1 MKINKKLI
9 QVLFAC
15 TIIIMPVLTSTKTT
29 SVIYAADVVIDPVDK
44 PLQKMDKLRNDL
56 DDNCLGL
63 SSSKAS
69 TKKKQK
75 YNKLLKS
82 FYDTA
87 AEACDISDLNSQVKA
102 AINDGINQLSIEKD
116 SLKKIK
122 GLKISEYLTALEKL
136 KQRIDM
142 AQKAVREDNSKY
154 VTGTENFVYD
164 KERAKNISDK
174 NLYLRVNDLKKL
186 NIPEDVYITEESYNF
201 NEVHYT
207 LSNRQKVTKKA
218 DGSLDLT
225 TVHTETAKELE
236 KKELDNQIKQYYN
249 ATVKKGEKYS
259 TYNKKSINKAIKLY
273 QEADEH
279 LAGFDAKTTDVKK
292 YHKLLKNKIK
302 ELKNYKADSWRMSKK
317 RIKISQK
324 TLREL
329 GVPKNAKIKRSYNVG
344 ELAGPVGG
352 PNYGHCT
359 YYDFYKGKKYVATVM
374 VFADGHSFSMFP

>member
-87 AEACDISDLNSQVKA
+87 AEACDISDLNSQIKA

-122 GLKISEYLTALEKL
+122 GLKISEYLNALEKL

-225 TVHTETAKELE
+225 TVHTER
-236 KKELDNQIKQYYN
+236 N
-249 ATVKKGEKYS
+249 S
-259 TYNKKSINKAIKLY
+259 
-273 QEADEH
+273 
-279 LAGFDAKTTDVKK
+279 
-292 YHKLLKNKIK
+292 
-302 ELKNYKADSWRMSKK
+302 
-317 RIKISQK
+317 
-324 TLREL
+324 
-329 GVPKNAKIKRSYNVG
+329 
-344 ELAGPVGG
+344 
-352 PNYGHCT
+352 
-359 YYDFYKGKKYVATVM
+359 
-374 VFADGHSFSMFP
+374 